1 MAVKPPAREPHR
13 PTCPYCGD
21 ARIALQKGPGR
32 DWWLSCYVCGQ
43 AWQVMSPAR
52 SLQPL
57 LVGDGGAREPREVK

>member
-21 ARIALQKGPGR
+21 ARIALQKGTGR

-43 AWQVMSPAR
+43 AWQVMKSGSIAAAPPGR
-52 SLQPL
+52 
-57 LVGDGGAREPREVK
+57 